1 MTSLFPPGA
10 GGKDPK
16 GPVREPLHPD
26 ERDGSRY
33 APRPPS
39 EREKEPDAREGI
51 GVFRFAGCGLG
62 VTIALVLLV
71 GVVVLVGYLRDDPE
85 RNPAP
90 AAYRTA
96 ICAAFGELDE
106 GTRALERGVE
116 ESGGSDARAAA
127 ATEVEDH
134 LAAANDALTDLPVWE
149 PGRSLDELIGSL
161 IITLTNGAVALAEE
175 SAESA
180 GEDLE
185 SAREVGAFAREELA
199 EGRYGFDCSG

>member
-16 GPVREPLHPD
+16 GPIREPLHPD

-39 EREKEPDAREGI
+39 ERDEQPDDREGI

-71 GVVVLVGYLRDDPE
+71 GVVVLVGYLRDDPD

-90 AAYRTA
+90 AAYRAA
-96 ICAAFGELDE
+96 ICAAFAELDA
-106 GTRALERGVE
+106 GTRALELGVE
-116 ESGGSDARAAA
+116 TVADAGARAAA
-127 ATEVEDH
+127 VAEVEDH

-161 IITLTNGAVALAEE
+161 IITLTNGADALAEE
-175 SAESA
+175 SAASA
-180 GEDLE
+180 AEDLQ
-185 SAREVGAFAREELA
+185 SAREVGAIARRELS